1 MKLMAAQ
8 MRPDKQPDES
18 LVMAAM
24 LGDLCS
30 FDELVMRYR
39 AAAYRVARA
48 VAGAELADD
57 AVQEAL
63 LLAFRALPSL
73 EEPSAFAAWLGA
85 ITRHAALRLSRN
97 ARRENVRRVEL
108 DEAILKFSEALS
120 RPFAPPESF
129 EAEEIRA
136 AIAALPPDYRL
147 ILQLRYED
155 DMPLK
160 RIASFL
166 DLPLS
171 TVKWR
176 LHRAK
181 QLAREQLS
189 PARTARAPLAEALP

>member
-1 MKLMAAQ
+1 MAAQ
-8 MRPDKQPDES
+8 TRPDKQPDES

-24 LGDLCS
+24 LGDLRS

-39 AAAYRVARA
+39 TAAFRVARA
-48 VAGAELADD
+48 VAGAELAED

-73 EEPSAFAAWLGA
+73 EEPASFAAWLCA
-85 ITRHAALRLSRN
+85 ITRHAAMRLSRN
-97 ARRENVRRVEL
+97 ARRENDRRVEL
-108 DEAILKFSEALS
+108 DEAVIRFSEALA
-120 RPFAPPESF
+120 RPFTLPESF
-129 EAEEIRA
+129 ENDEIRSA
-136 AIAALPPDYRL
+136 LDALPPDFRL
-147 ILQLRYED
+147 IVQLRFYD
-155 DMPLK
+155 DLPLK

-181 QLAREQLS
+181 QLMREQLR
-189 PARTARAPLAEALP
+189 PARGASALLAEAGS

>member
-1 MKLMAAQ
+1 MAAQ
-8 MRPDKQPDES
+8 TRPDKQPDES

-24 LGDLCS
+24 LGDLRS

-39 AAAYRVARA
+39 TAAFRVARA
-48 VAGAELADD
+48 VAGAELAED

-73 EEPSAFAAWLGA
+73 EEPASFAAWLCA
-85 ITRHAALRLSRN
+85 ITRHAAMRLSRN
-97 ARRENVRRVEL
+97 ARRENDRRVEL
-108 DEAILKFSEALS
+108 DEAVIRFSEALA
-120 RPFAPPESF
+120 RPFTLPESF
-129 EAEEIRA
+129 ENNEIRSA
-136 AIAALPPDYRL
+136 LDALPPDFRL
-147 ILQLRYED
+147 IVQLRFYD
-155 DMPLK
+155 DLPLK

-181 QLAREQLS
+181 QLMREQLR
-189 PARTARAPLAEALP
+189 PARGASALLAEAGS